1 MSDPSEDPP
10 SKEELARREEVRRK
24 MRELLDKRNAI
35 PESERKPL
43 SRPERFEDFPIGMD
57 DAGNLYE
64 DKGRDKDGDKD
75 GTAGGAPGAAPKP
88 RTRP

>member
-10 SKEELARREEVRRK
+10 SPEELARREEVRRK

-57 DAGNLYE
+57 DAGNLY
-64 DKGRDKDGDKD
+64 GDKAGD
-75 GTAGGAPGAAPKP
+75 NSGTTGGAPGGAPAKP

>member
-1 MSDPSEDPP
+1 MSDPSSEDPP

-57 DAGNLYE
+57 DQGNLYP
-64 DKGRDKDGDKD
+64 DKAPSPPPA
-75 GTAGGAPGAAPKP
+75 GTP
-88 RTRP
+88 TRPKSRP

>member
-1 MSDPSEDPP
+1 MSDPSGEEPP
-10 SKEELARREEVRRK
+10 SPEELARREEVRRK

-64 DKGRDKDGDKD
+64 DKGGDNH

>member
-1 MSDPSEDPP
+1 MSDPSSEDPP

-57 DAGNLYE
+57 DQGNLYP
-64 DKGRDKDGDKD
+64 DKAPSPSRPPPA
-75 GTAGGAPGAAPKP
+75 GTP
-88 RTRP
+88 TRPKSRP